1 MKINSII
8 FLLTITL
15 LNSLKIKIIDE
26 DFINVKIGNPPTSVK
41 LLIDPT
47 APFSYIFSDFES
59 QTTIKIEEGQFSN
72 EFGKFEGEW
81 QNDYIYITEDD
92 VFNFRLRYFKVLNTN
107 SPLKVDGVLAFGDS
121 SFYPDGNIYN
131 ILGQMKTTFPN
142 FKKMMSY
149 DKLLCLS

>member
-81 QNDYIYITEDD
+81 QNDYIYLTEDG
-92 VFNFRLRYFKVLNTN
+92 VFNFRL
-107 SPLKVDGVLAFGDS
+107 
-121 SFYPDGNIYN
+121 
-131 ILGQMKTTFPN
+131 
-142 FKKMMSY
+142 
-149 DKLLCLS
+149 